1 MGKAAS
7 AWRAGLQGLRAQRS
21 VRGEDSSGAMELE
34 GVPGF
39 PSIETFAQVAE
50 AGVSSPPFMTLCS
63 WLVSELR
70 SLCKLEED
78 VSPVQGPEDA
88 ETFQIEISGLLGE
101 LHCPYPS
108 LTTGDLMARLSA
120 RDSRLQLL
128 YFLSSELLAARLQAR
143 KTVQSAKQVDKNSAA
158 LRELHQICQAL
169 GMPEPDPASSVAQVM
184 EDIGSQV
191 SEALA
196 VQTLQSQWPP
206 PLLKAPL
213 TSEQWEAL
221 EEINQVLGAEY
232 RCRRHMMLTRF
243 DVTVA
248 SFHWSERAKNRS
260 TAMSKAFQPLRQSL
274 PEDAQ
279 LGLAHLLAAREDF
292 SRIVKTSSG
301 ALRSKTSCAVNKVL
315 MTGSVPD
322 RGGRPNEIEPP
333 MPTWEKR
340 RDGGGGG
347 GGGGQRWAKRG
358 KKKKK

>member
-1 MGKAAS
+1 M
-7 AWRAGLQGLRAQRS
+7 
-21 VRGEDSSGAMELE
+21 
-34 GVPGF
+34 
-39 PSIETFAQVAE
+39 
-50 AGVSSPPFMTLCS
+50 
-63 WLVSELR
+63 
-70 SLCKLEED
+70 
-78 VSPVQGPEDA
+78 
-88 ETFQIEISGLLGE
+88 
-101 LHCPYPS
+101 
-108 LTTGDLMARLSA
+108 
-120 RDSRLQLL
+120 
-128 YFLSSELLAARLQAR
+128 
-143 KTVQSAKQVDKNSAA
+143 
-158 LRELHQICQAL
+158 RELHQICQAL

-196 VQTLQSQWPP
+196 VQTLQSPWPA

-221 EEINQVLGAEY
+221 EEINRVLGTEY

-347 GGGGQRWAKRG
+347 GGGGGQRWAKRG

>member
-1 MGKAAS
+1 
-7 AWRAGLQGLRAQRS
+7 
-21 VRGEDSSGAMELE
+21 MELE
-34 GVPGF
+34 SVPGF
-39 PSIETFAQVAE
+39 PSIKTFTQVAE
-50 AGVSSPPFMTLCS
+50 AGVSSPQFMTLCS

-70 SLCKLEED
+70 TLCQLEED
-78 VSPVQGPEDA
+78 VTPVQGPEDA

-108 LTTGDLMARLSA
+108 LTTGDLMARLST
-120 RDSRLQLL
+120 RDNRLQLL

-143 KTVQSAKQVDKNSAA
+143 KKVQSAKQVEKNSEA

-169 GMPEPDPASSVAQVM
+169 GMPQPDPESCVAQVM
-184 EDIGSQV
+184 EDIGSQI
-191 SEALA
+191 SGAIA
-196 VQTLQSQWPP
+196 AQAPQSQWPA

-213 TSEQWEAL
+213 TSEQWKAL
-221 EEINQVLGAEY
+221 EEIRRVLGAEY
-232 RCRRHMMLTRF
+232 LCRRHMMLTRF
-243 DVTVA
+243 DMTVA
-248 SFHWSERAKNRS
+248 SFYWSERAKDRS
-260 TAMSKAFQPLRQSL
+260 TAMSKAFHPLRQSL
-274 PEDAQ
+274 PEDTP
-279 LGLAHLLAAREDF
+279 LCLAHLLAAREDF

-347 GGGGQRWAKRG
+347 GGQRWAKQG